1 MNPDIVIAFF
11 AFCVFP
17 AFLVAAE
24 IGRRLGLAQL
34 ARDPDGLPKGTGAA
48 EGSAYAMIGL
58 ILAFSFSGAETRF
71 EARRHL
77 IMSETN
83 SIGTAYLQ
91 LDLLP
96 QPARE
101 SVRKDFLEYLDTRI
115 ATYRDTHD
123 PVMIDANLKKTAALQ
138 ASIWQQSL
146 ASTMLHGAHPNA
158 SVLLLPALN
167 EMFDIA
173 TTRKLALNN
182 HPPMAIFI
190 LLLGMNLVGALLS
203 GYATSVNKTRPW
215 FYLCILA
222 AVLALT
228 EYVIVD
234 LEFPRVG
241 LIRVDAADQALVELR
256 QSIGQP

>member
-11 AFCVFP
+11 AFGVFP
-17 AFLVAAE
+17 TFLLAAE

-34 ARDPDGLPKGTGAA
+34 ARDPEGLPKGTGAA

-58 ILAFSFSGAETRF
+58 ILAFSFSGAESRF
-71 EARRHL
+71 EDRRHL
-77 IMSETN
+77 IMSETK

-101 SVRKDFLEYLDTRI
+101 AVRKDFLQYLDTRI
-115 ATYRDTHD
+115 ATYRDTD
-123 PVMIDANLKKTAALQ
+123 EPATVDANLKRTAALQ
-138 ASIWQQSL
+138 ASIWRQSL
-146 ASTMLHGAHPNA
+146 AGTLVRGAHPNA

-173 TTRKLALNN
+173 TTRKLALIN

-190 LLLGMNLVGALLS
+190 LLVVMNLVGALLS
-203 GYATSVNKTRPW
+203 GYATSVNKKRPW
-215 FYLCILA
+215 FYIFILA

-234 LEFPRVG
+234 LEFPRLG

-256 QSIGQP
+256 KSMP